1 MIRQFMIV
9 FFLLNLV
16 SWAQVTVHPT
26 DNVPRIVSSKPPG
39 TTFLFTPGTYRLY
52 EAIKPKDNDKFI
64 GTGACTPPAS
74 ACPAVITG
82 AIEIGSAATFDG
94 INYAVAKQTQHG
106 GRGVP
111 GNCDPGWSGC
121 IYPEDLFFDGVP
133 YQHLDAATLPAIGP
147 GQWWFDY
154 AGHIIY
160 FHDNPSGH
168 TVETSVLNNAFGGP
182 ANNVTLQYLT
192 IKQFANMYPFGAIGA
207 PQGPN
212 ALTQG
217 SHWTVQNCEVML
229 NHSAGVRIGYG
240 IHILDNYIHD
250 NGQAGIGGGIGV
262 TAVPSTQS
270 VDSGILIQGNTINH
284 NNYARFN
291 PGFGAGGVK
300 TGATSGI
307 VLRDN
312 TIQHNEGSG
321 IHFDAFSENE
331 LVDGNIITDN
341 SDADGLQQEIGYGV
355 STFRNN
361 LVLRNGISVNTSR
374 NTGAQIAVRA
384 SAGVESYCNV
394 LEVPSGSGVVAWAIG
409 SASRGQ
415 SPYPPYPYLATTG
428 NSFHHNTVIWD
439 ADATG
444 VAGFLH
450 NDPAKQPDFFA
461 SNTPPD
467 YNSYHLPSASAPFFV
482 YDNDNSRDNRRKP
495 FTNYQRSRADVHST
509 ADRNNSSG
517 FPVVAITSPQ
527 DQSSFTNSVAVK
539 TTASDPS
546 GISKVEFYVD
556 WKLAATVKTSPY
568 DFNWTSGTTG
578 SHTVAAMAYSNA
590 GISACYAIT
599 LTRQ

>member
-1 MIRQFMIV
+1 
-9 FFLLNLV
+9 
-16 SWAQVTVHPT
+16 
-26 DNVPRIVSSKPPG
+26 
-39 TTFLFTPGTYRLY
+39 
-52 EAIKPKDNDKFI
+52 
-64 GTGACTPPAS
+64 
-74 ACPAVITG
+74 
-82 AIEIGSAATFDG
+82 
-94 INYAVAKQTQHG
+94 
-106 GRGVP
+106 
-111 GNCDPGWSGC
+111 
-121 IYPEDLFFDGVP
+121 
-133 YQHLDAATLPAIGP
+133 
-147 GQWWFDY
+147 
-154 AGHIIY
+154 
-160 FHDNPSGH
+160 
-168 TVETSVLNNAFGGP
+168 VETSVLNNAFGGP
-182 ANNVTLQYLT
+182 ANHVTIQYLT

-207 PQGPN
+207 PQGAN

-217 SHWTVQNCEVML
+217 AHWTVENCEVML

-240 IHILDNYIHD
+240 IQILDNYIHD

-262 TAVPSTQS
+262 TSVPSTQS

-307 VLRDN
+307 VLRNN
-312 TIQHNEGSG
+312 TIQHNEGAG

-341 SDADGLQQEIGYGV
+341 SDADGLVQEIGYGT

-361 LVLRNGISVNTSR
+361 LVLRNGAALNTSR

-394 LEVPSGSGVVAWAIG
+394 LEVPSGLGVGAWAIG

-415 SPYPPYPYLATTG
+415 SSYPPYPYLATTG

-439 ADATG
+439 AGATG
-444 VAGFLH
+444 FAGFLH
-450 NDPAKQPDFFA
+450 NDPMKQPDFFA

-467 YNSYHLPSASAPFFV
+467 YNSYHLPSASAPFFI
-482 YDNDNSRDNRRKP
+482 YDNDNSRDNRRKT
-495 FTNYQRSRADVHST
+495 FASYQKSHADVHGN
-509 ADRNNSSG
+509 ADTNNTSG

-527 DQSSFTNSVAVK
+527 DQSSFTNSVSVK

-556 WKLAATVKTSPY
+556 WKLAATIRTSPY
-568 DFNWTSGTTG
+568 DFNWASGTTG
-578 SHTVAAMAYSNA
+578 SHIVAAMAYSNA
-590 GISACYAIT
+590 GISACYAIR
-599 LTRQ
+599 LTGH